1 MKVIINNESKRQ
13 LLVSDLPE
21 AKAIVKSMKEDDEY
35 TPAQYLTMAIN
46 CIGFGWTHTVYEA
59 TARIT
64 KNCHVWNAFSETS
77 GEIDIWIEGVAKTS
91 SGFVEIGAY
100 LTDIWAIT
108 GDNAD
113 EIADRMWTRRYTIQ

>member
-1 MKVIINNESKRQ
+1 MKVTINNESKNCLR
-13 LLVSDLPE
+13 VAELPE
-21 AKAIVKSMKEDDEY
+21 AKAIVKALKDGDEY

-59 TARIT
+59 TAIIS
-64 KNCHVWNAFSETS
+64 KNTRAWNNFSDCS
-77 GEIDIWIEGVAKTS
+77 GEIDVWIQGVAKTT

>member
-35 TPAQYLTMAIN
+35 TPAQYLTMAVN

-59 TARIT
+59 TARIS
-64 KNCHVWNAFSETS
+64 KNCHIWNAFSETS
-77 GEIDIWIEGVAKTS
+77 GELDIWIEGVAKTS
-91 SGFVEIGAY
+91 SGFVEIGAH